1 MPYYKYSLPLFI
13 DFMTEYEKLKN
24 AYRSCDSPT
33 AFKEAS
39 AKHLALSRY
48 LLSFYTP
55 ANGQGS

>member
-1 MPYYKYSLPLFI
+1 MTVPLFI

-48 LLSFYTP
+48 LLSFYVH
-55 ANGQGS
+55 AGRRAGS

>member
-1 MPYYKYSLPLFI
+1 MTVPLFI
-13 DFMTEYEKLKN
+13 DFMTEYEKLKD
-24 AYRSCDSPT
+24 AYQSCHSPT